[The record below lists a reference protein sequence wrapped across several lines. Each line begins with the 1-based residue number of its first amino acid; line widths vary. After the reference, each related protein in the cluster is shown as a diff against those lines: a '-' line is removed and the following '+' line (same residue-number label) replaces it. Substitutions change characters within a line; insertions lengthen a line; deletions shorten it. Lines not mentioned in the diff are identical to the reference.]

1 MILYWFTRF
10 VSEHKK
16 DLAKYG
22 LKIKQKTFKMMILR
36 ATKKVKVS
44 SKFLLT

>member
-22 LKIKQKTFKMMILR
+22 PKIKQKTFKMMILR
-36 ATKKVKVS
+36 ASKKVKVS
-44 SKFLLT
+44 SNFLLT